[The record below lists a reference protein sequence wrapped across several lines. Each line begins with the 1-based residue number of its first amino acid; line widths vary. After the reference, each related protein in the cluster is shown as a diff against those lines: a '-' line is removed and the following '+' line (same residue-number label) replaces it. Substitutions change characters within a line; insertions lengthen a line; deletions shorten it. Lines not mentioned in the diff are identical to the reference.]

1 MHRYNSSVQQYLC
14 SSGETCETRNLGG
27 DWKWWIGEA
36 VVQVILH
43 SDDANLIWEDYMN
56 RSLSEL
62 RNTIGFQ
69 SLPASGYPIQSL
81 SPGPARMHV
90 FWSRMVNNNFLLQ
103 GRGRKQNK
111 SPSGAGRG
119 QAGEIFVA
127 FHADGFCKRVKSTVR
142 CCFSEFRI
150 GKKAHNWTVW
160 VLSRWGLMKS
170 VACVSAD
177 SSISSRCLLFT
188 PQLRCLAW

>member
-1 MHRYNSSVQQYLC
+1 
-14 SSGETCETRNLGG
+14 
-27 DWKWWIGEA
+27 
-36 VVQVILH
+36 
-43 SDDANLIWEDYMN
+43 MN

-90 FWSRMVNNNFLLQ
+90 FWSRIVNNNFLLQ

-127 FHADGFCKRVKSTVR
+127 FHADSFCKRVKSTVR
-142 CCFSEFRI
+142 CCLSEFRI
-150 GKKAHNWTVW
+150 GKKAHN
-160 VLSRWGLMKS
+160 
-170 VACVSAD
+170 
-177 SSISSRCLLFT
+177 
-188 PQLRCLAW
+188 

>member
-1 MHRYNSSVQQYLC
+1 
-14 SSGETCETRNLGG
+14 
-27 DWKWWIGEA
+27 
-36 VVQVILH
+36 
-43 SDDANLIWEDYMN
+43 MN

-62 RNTIGFQ
+62 RNTIGFRVSYKIPEWPVLVQ
-69 SLPASGYPIQSL
+69 LGCMFSGL
-81 SPGPARMHV
+81 A
-90 FWSRMVNNNFLLQ
+90 RMVNNNFLLQ

-150 GKKAHNWTVW
+150 GKKAHN
-160 VLSRWGLMKS
+160 
-170 VACVSAD
+170 
-177 SSISSRCLLFT
+177 
-188 PQLRCLAW
+188 